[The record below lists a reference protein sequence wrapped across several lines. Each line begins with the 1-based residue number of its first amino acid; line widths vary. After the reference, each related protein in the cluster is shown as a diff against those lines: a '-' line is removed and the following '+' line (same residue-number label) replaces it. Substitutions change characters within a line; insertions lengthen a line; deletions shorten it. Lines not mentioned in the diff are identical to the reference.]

1 MQSGVAEK
9 VHWTG
14 YAARTRCCPAGLFD
28 QSELLIGPSS
38 STIDNIKMEEKW
50 KEGVYERTRPPAKRR
65 ILTAFIALVFFVL
78 IALRV
83 PHGMGPLLRRTFTT
97 PRPQVPCHHHN
108 SASKNEFRLVE
119 VHRAGVGKRRNQ
131 VYQVLNVAEDS
142 TFHTLDGGD
151 GKYYVPSMSRQTT
164 HLADRSRQATKQY
177 ITQSRLRAQALRDAP
192 LSPLDFQSPAAQWIS
207 EDIQVPNITNM
218 HVVTTLAKVS
228 SNAYIRIPDTE
239 DWYDLGKKWNE
250 SHDFGW
256 EEYGLRG
263 HVFANEDNSTI
274 IVAMKGTSP
283 PFVGGS
289 DTSTNDKIN
298 VLSLSLYCY

>member
-1 MQSGVAEK
+1 
-9 VHWTG
+9 
-14 YAARTRCCPAGLFD
+14 
-28 QSELLIGPSS
+28 
-38 STIDNIKMEEKW
+38 MEEKL
-50 KEGVYERTRPPAKRR
+50 KEGVYERPRR
-65 ILTAFIALVFFVL
+65 SARRKKLITLIAFAFFVL
-78 IALRV
+78 MGIRVTHGIGPFLRK
-83 PHGMGPLLRRTFTT
+83 TFTT
-97 PRPQVPCHHHN
+97 PGLQVPCHHEN
-108 SASKNEFRLVE
+108 NAPKNEFRLVE

-131 VYQVLNVAEDS
+131 VYQVLKIDEDS
-142 TFHTLDGGD
+142 TFHTLDGDD

-177 ITQSRLRAQALRDAP
+177 ITQSRVRAQALRDGP
-192 LSPLDFQSPAAQWIS
+192 LSPLDLQSPAVQWIS
-207 EDIQVPNITNM
+207 EDIPVPNITNI

-239 DWYDLGKKWNE
+239 DWYDLGRKWNE

-298 VLSLSLYCY
+298 VIFLFLFCF